1 MRVVSRFFGVLL
13 GTLLL
18 SACGNDADQSA
29 AVTEPVV
36 SPEQSALTVSAG
48 AASADI
54 SPPPGAY
61 IAGDAR
67 NRRFAGVHDPLFAK
81 AVVLT
86 DGKAS
91 YAIVT
96 LDNIGLNRG
105 DIELI
110 RGRAV
115 AASAL
120 PGLRP
125 EHILVSSTHTHSGPD
140 VVGLWGPDEMT
151 SGRDQAYVDLLIKT
165 AVDQV
170 VAAGDRLKPVQLRV
184 ASGEH
189 DLGWVTNVTEPELI
203 DRQMGVLQFVGSD
216 GLAIATLVNFACH
229 PTVMDAAS
237 DQVSSD
243 YVGGFY
249 SAMAKAVPGE
259 HLFLQGAIGGWV
271 QPDKR
276 DQSFSR
282 AEGYG
287 EAVAAKALELLKS
300 ADSDPTPRL
309 RAARQEFLVPLE
321 NPGFNALLEAGVLRR
336 TLEEGRLRTEVALL
350 EIGPAVLVTH
360 PGETSPQHG
369 LDTRALI
376 GRRHSFVLGLTG
388 DALGYILKPEYFAPG
403 APFPS
408 ADYLTA
414 TSISPSIAPLMMS
427 AVEELVR
434 DTLTPAQ

>member
-1 MRVVSRFFGVLL
+1 MSRLSRWVWVFFC
-13 GTLLL
+13 TLLL
-18 SACGNDADQSA
+18 GACARQEPGDGT
-29 AVTEPVV
+29 AVPGATDPGAELKFFV
-36 SPEQSALTVSAG
+36 G

-54 SPPPGAY
+54 SPSPGAF

-81 AVVLT
+81 AVVLS
-86 DGKAS
+86 DGEAS
-91 YAIVT
+91 YAVVT
-96 LDNIGLNRG
+96 VDNIGLNRG

-110 RGRAV
+110 RARAV

-120 PGLRP
+120 PGFRP
-125 EHILVSSTHTHSGPD
+125 EHIIVSSTHTHSGPD
-140 VVGLWGPDEMT
+140 VVGLWGPDALT
-151 SGRDQAYVDLLIKT
+151 SGRDQAYVDQLIQT
-165 AVDQV
+165 TSDQI
-170 VAAGDRLKPVQLRV
+170 VAAGQHLRSAELRV

-189 DLGWVTNVTEPELI
+189 DFGWVTNVTEPELL
-203 DRQMGVLQFVGSD
+203 DRQMGVLQFLDSD
-216 GLAIATLVNFACH
+216 GIAIATLVNFACH

-243 YVGGFY
+243 YVSGFY
-249 SAMAKAVPGE
+249 KAMAETVPGE

-276 DQSFSR
+276 DQHFSR
-282 AEGYG
+282 ANAYG
-287 EAVAAKALELLKS
+287 SAVAARALNLL
-300 ADSDPTPRL
+300 ANAESDPAPAL
-309 RAARQEFLVPLE
+309 RAARREFLVPLE
-321 NPGFNALLEAGVLRR
+321 NPGFQTLLEAGVLRR
-336 TLEEGRLRTEVALL
+336 PLEQGRLRTEVALL

-360 PGETSPQHG
+360 PGETSPQHS

-376 GRRHSFVLGLTG
+376 GRRHSFVLGLAG
-388 DALGYILKPEYFAPG
+388 DALGYILKPEYFVPD

-427 AVEELVR
+427 AVEELVDASR
-434 DTLTPAQ
+434 

>member
-1 MRVVSRFFGVLL
+1 
-13 GTLLL
+13 
-18 SACGNDADQSA
+18 
-29 AVTEPVV
+29 
-36 SPEQSALTVSAG
+36 LTVSAG

-54 SPPPGAY
+54 SPPPGAF

-81 AVVLT
+81 AVVFS
-86 DGKAS
+86 DGRAS

-105 DIELI
+105 DIEQI
-110 RGRAV
+110 RSRAV

-140 VVGLWGPDEMT
+140 VVGLWGPDELT
-151 SGRDQAYVDLLIKT
+151 SGRDQAYVEQLIRT
-165 AVDQV
+165 AADQV
-170 VAAGDRLKPVQLRV
+170 VAAGERLEPAVLRV

-189 DLGWVTNVTEPELI
+189 DLAWVTNVTEPGLI
-203 DRQMGVLQFVGSD
+203 DRQMGVLQFVGSH
-216 GLAIATLVNFACH
+216 GRAIATLVNFACH

-249 SAMAKAVPGE
+249 SAMAKTVPGE

-287 EAVAAKALELLKS
+287 EAVAAKAQELLKS
-300 ADSDPTPRL
+300 ADSDPAPRL

-403 APFPS
+403 APYPS
-408 ADYLTA
+408 AGYLTA
-414 TSISPSIAPLMMS
+414 TSISPSTAPLMMS
-427 AVEELVR
+427 AVERLVR
-434 DTLTPAQ
+434 ETLAPAQ